1 MGLFALMLPVP
12 FQPKGGGVQRKA
24 EDLCVQLS
32 GVRDRGLCSGTGR
45 AACGQQGQLLGG
57 GCASLGPDLRRCGVH
72 PGVQPSV
79 GGQDPYGAQ
88 QT

>member
-12 FQPKGGGVQRKA
+12 FQPKGRGCKERLRISACKSQGCGTEGSAPGQGELRA
-24 EDLCVQLS
+24 GS
-32 GVRDRGLCSGTGR
+32 RDSCSEGAAPAWGR
-45 AACGQQGQLLGG
+45 T
-57 GCASLGPDLRRCGVH
+57 VH